1 VLELVATASVISA
14 LLYFSS
20 RHFRSRG
27 SAFVFD
33 TTGWYED
40 YLETGD
46 LPCPWCQSPTRETD
60 RACPSCARAFG
71 SVGDLTPTG

>member
-14 LLYFSS
+14 LLYLSS
-20 RHFRSRG
+20 RRFRSRG